1 MQPIKDRD
9 YVDKEHFIKLENVT
23 IYFMKES
30 NSNALE
36 LVEQMLLSA
45 YEERIKKMINAD
57 LEKEKESKMTVT
69 DYVVSLS
76 DKVEIKLP
84 PDLSPVVVEMK
95 RLGNNLNQIAMKLN
109 SGVVYIPDFKSVLDN
124 QKVIY
129 EMIYKLSEKN

>member
-57 LEKEKESKMTVT
+57 LEKEKESKT
-69 DYVVSLS
+69 DPL
-76 DKVEIKLP
+76 
-84 PDLSPVVVEMK
+84 
-95 RLGNNLNQIAMKLN
+95 
-109 SGVVYIPDFKSVLDN
+109 
-124 QKVIY
+124 
-129 EMIYKLSEKN
+129 

>member
-45 YEERIKKMINAD
+45 YEERIKKMINAE
-57 LEKEKESKMTVT
+57 LEKEKESKT
-69 DYVVSLS
+69 DS
-76 DKVEIKLP
+76 
-84 PDLSPVVVEMK
+84 
-95 RLGNNLNQIAMKLN
+95 Q
-109 SGVVYIPDFKSVLDN
+109 
-124 QKVIY
+124 
-129 EMIYKLSEKN
+129 

>member
-57 LEKEKESKMTVT
+57 LEKEKESK
-69 DYVVSLS
+69 S
-76 DKVEIKLP
+76 D
-84 PDLSPVVVEMK
+84 S
-95 RLGNNLNQIAMKLN
+95 Q
-109 SGVVYIPDFKSVLDN
+109 
-124 QKVIY
+124 
-129 EMIYKLSEKN
+129 

>member
-45 YEERIKKMINAD
+45 YEERIKKLINAD
-57 LEKEKESKMTVT
+57 LEKERESK
-69 DYVVSLS
+69 S
-76 DKVEIKLP
+76 D
-84 PDLSPVVVEMK
+84 S
-95 RLGNNLNQIAMKLN
+95 Q
-109 SGVVYIPDFKSVLDN
+109 
-124 QKVIY
+124 
-129 EMIYKLSEKN
+129 

>member
-1 MQPIKDRD
+1 MQPTKDRD

-57 LEKEKESKMTVT
+57 LEKEKESKT
-69 DYVVSLS
+69 DS
-76 DKVEIKLP
+76 
-84 PDLSPVVVEMK
+84 
-95 RLGNNLNQIAMKLN
+95 Q
-109 SGVVYIPDFKSVLDN
+109 
-124 QKVIY
+124 
-129 EMIYKLSEKN
+129 

>member
-57 LEKEKESKMTVT
+57 LEKEKESKT
-69 DYVVSLS
+69 DS
-76 DKVEIKLP
+76 
-84 PDLSPVVVEMK
+84 
-95 RLGNNLNQIAMKLN
+95 Q
-109 SGVVYIPDFKSVLDN
+109 
-124 QKVIY
+124 
-129 EMIYKLSEKN
+129 

>member
-57 LEKEKESKMTVT
+57 LEEEKESKT
-69 DYVVSLS
+69 DS
-76 DKVEIKLP
+76 
-84 PDLSPVVVEMK
+84 
-95 RLGNNLNQIAMKLN
+95 Q
-109 SGVVYIPDFKSVLDN
+109 
-124 QKVIY
+124 
-129 EMIYKLSEKN
+129 

>member
-23 IYFMKES
+23 IYFLKES

-57 LEKEKESKMTVT
+57 LEKERESK
-69 DYVVSLS
+69 S
-76 DKVEIKLP
+76 DPL
-84 PDLSPVVVEMK
+84 
-95 RLGNNLNQIAMKLN
+95 
-109 SGVVYIPDFKSVLDN
+109 
-124 QKVIY
+124 
-129 EMIYKLSEKN
+129 

>member
-45 YEERIKKMINAD
+45 YEERIKKLINAD
-57 LEKEKESKMTVT
+57 LEKERESKT
-69 DYVVSLS
+69 DSL
-76 DKVEIKLP
+76 
-84 PDLSPVVVEMK
+84 
-95 RLGNNLNQIAMKLN
+95 
-109 SGVVYIPDFKSVLDN
+109 
-124 QKVIY
+124 
-129 EMIYKLSEKN
+129 

>member
-45 YEERIKKMINAD
+45 YEERIKKLINAD
-57 LEKEKESKMTVT
+57 LEKEKESKT
-69 DYVVSLS
+69 D
-76 DKVEIKLP
+76 
-84 PDLSPVVVEMK
+84 
-95 RLGNNLNQIAMKLN
+95 
-109 SGVVYIPDFKSVLDN
+109 
-124 QKVIY
+124 
-129 EMIYKLSEKN
+129 

>member
-45 YEERIKKMINAD
+45 YEERIEKMMKAD
-57 LEKEKESKMTVT
+57 LEKESESK
-69 DYVVSLS
+69 S
-76 DKVEIKLP
+76 DLH
-84 PDLSPVVVEMK
+84 
-95 RLGNNLNQIAMKLN
+95 
-109 SGVVYIPDFKSVLDN
+109 
-124 QKVIY
+124 
-129 EMIYKLSEKN
+129 

>member
-45 YEERIKKMINAD
+45 YEERIKKMINTD
-57 LEKEKESKMTVT
+57 LEKERESK
-69 DYVVSLS
+69 S
-76 DKVEIKLP
+76 DPL
-84 PDLSPVVVEMK
+84 
-95 RLGNNLNQIAMKLN
+95 
-109 SGVVYIPDFKSVLDN
+109 
-124 QKVIY
+124 
-129 EMIYKLSEKN
+129 

>member
-45 YEERIKKMINAD
+45 YEERIEKMMKAD
-57 LEKEKESKMTVT
+57 LEK
-69 DYVVSLS
+69 
-76 DKVEIKLP
+76 
-84 PDLSPVVVEMK
+84 
-95 RLGNNLNQIAMKLN
+95 
-109 SGVVYIPDFKSVLDN
+109 
-124 QKVIY
+124 
-129 EMIYKLSEKN
+129 

>member
-45 YEERIKKMINAD
+45 YEERIKKLINAD
-57 LEKEKESKMTVT
+57 LEKEKESKT
-69 DYVVSLS
+69 DS
-76 DKVEIKLP
+76 
-84 PDLSPVVVEMK
+84 
-95 RLGNNLNQIAMKLN
+95 Q
-109 SGVVYIPDFKSVLDN
+109 
-124 QKVIY
+124 
-129 EMIYKLSEKN
+129 

>member
-57 LEKEKESKMTVT
+57 LEKERESK
-69 DYVVSLS
+69 S
-76 DKVEIKLP
+76 D
-84 PDLSPVVVEMK
+84 S
-95 RLGNNLNQIAMKLN
+95 Q
-109 SGVVYIPDFKSVLDN
+109 
-124 QKVIY
+124 
-129 EMIYKLSEKN
+129 

>member
-45 YEERIKKMINAD
+45 YEERIKKLINAD
-57 LEKEKESKMTVT
+57 LEKEKESKN
-69 DYVVSLS
+69 DSL
-76 DKVEIKLP
+76 
-84 PDLSPVVVEMK
+84 
-95 RLGNNLNQIAMKLN
+95 
-109 SGVVYIPDFKSVLDN
+109 
-124 QKVIY
+124 
-129 EMIYKLSEKN
+129 

>member
-36 LVEQMLLSA
+36 LLEQMLLSA

-57 LEKEKESKMTVT
+57 LEKEKESKT
-69 DYVVSLS
+69 DSL
-76 DKVEIKLP
+76 
-84 PDLSPVVVEMK
+84 
-95 RLGNNLNQIAMKLN
+95 
-109 SGVVYIPDFKSVLDN
+109 
-124 QKVIY
+124 
-129 EMIYKLSEKN
+129 

>member
-45 YEERIKKMINAD
+45 YEERIEKMMKAD
-57 LEKEKESKMTVT
+57 LEKERESKT
-69 DYVVSLS
+69 D
-76 DKVEIKLP
+76 P
-84 PDLSPVVVEMK
+84 H
-95 RLGNNLNQIAMKLN
+95 
-109 SGVVYIPDFKSVLDN
+109 
-124 QKVIY
+124 
-129 EMIYKLSEKN
+129 

>member
-45 YEERIKKMINAD
+45 YEERIKKIINAD
-57 LEKEKESKMTVT
+57 LEKERESK
-69 DYVVSLS
+69 S
-76 DKVEIKLP
+76 DPL
-84 PDLSPVVVEMK
+84 
-95 RLGNNLNQIAMKLN
+95 
-109 SGVVYIPDFKSVLDN
+109 
-124 QKVIY
+124 
-129 EMIYKLSEKN
+129 

>member
-9 YVDKEHFIKLENVT
+9 YVDKEHCIKLENVT

-57 LEKEKESKMTVT
+57 LEKEKESKT
-69 DYVVSLS
+69 DS
-76 DKVEIKLP
+76 
-84 PDLSPVVVEMK
+84 
-95 RLGNNLNQIAMKLN
+95 Q
-109 SGVVYIPDFKSVLDN
+109 
-124 QKVIY
+124 
-129 EMIYKLSEKN
+129 

>member
-57 LEKEKESKMTVT
+57 LEKEKESKT
-69 DYVVSLS
+69 DSL
-76 DKVEIKLP
+76 
-84 PDLSPVVVEMK
+84 
-95 RLGNNLNQIAMKLN
+95 
-109 SGVVYIPDFKSVLDN
+109 
-124 QKVIY
+124 
-129 EMIYKLSEKN
+129 

>member
-57 LEKEKESKMTVT
+57 LEKERESKT
-69 DYVVSLS
+69 DSL
-76 DKVEIKLP
+76 
-84 PDLSPVVVEMK
+84 
-95 RLGNNLNQIAMKLN
+95 
-109 SGVVYIPDFKSVLDN
+109 
-124 QKVIY
+124 
-129 EMIYKLSEKN
+129 

>member
-57 LEKEKESKMTVT
+57 LEKERKSKS
-69 DYVVSLS
+69 DSL
-76 DKVEIKLP
+76 
-84 PDLSPVVVEMK
+84 
-95 RLGNNLNQIAMKLN
+95 
-109 SGVVYIPDFKSVLDN
+109 
-124 QKVIY
+124 
-129 EMIYKLSEKN
+129 

>member
-57 LEKEKESKMTVT
+57 LEKEKESKS
-69 DYVVSLS
+69 DSL
-76 DKVEIKLP
+76 
-84 PDLSPVVVEMK
+84 
-95 RLGNNLNQIAMKLN
+95 
-109 SGVVYIPDFKSVLDN
+109 
-124 QKVIY
+124 
-129 EMIYKLSEKN
+129 

>member
-30 NSNALE
+30 SSNALE

-57 LEKEKESKMTVT
+57 LEKERESK
-69 DYVVSLS
+69 S
-76 DKVEIKLP
+76 DPL
-84 PDLSPVVVEMK
+84 
-95 RLGNNLNQIAMKLN
+95 
-109 SGVVYIPDFKSVLDN
+109 
-124 QKVIY
+124 
-129 EMIYKLSEKN
+129 

>member
-45 YEERIKKMINAD
+45 YEERIEKMMKAD
-57 LEKEKESKMTVT
+57 LEKERESKT
-69 DYVVSLS
+69 DSL
-76 DKVEIKLP
+76 
-84 PDLSPVVVEMK
+84 
-95 RLGNNLNQIAMKLN
+95 
-109 SGVVYIPDFKSVLDN
+109 
-124 QKVIY
+124 
-129 EMIYKLSEKN
+129 

>member
-45 YEERIKKMINAD
+45 YEERIEKMMKAD
-57 LEKEKESKMTVT
+57 LEKERESKT
-69 DYVVSLS
+69 DL
-76 DKVEIKLP
+76 L
-84 PDLSPVVVEMK
+84 
-95 RLGNNLNQIAMKLN
+95 
-109 SGVVYIPDFKSVLDN
+109 
-124 QKVIY
+124 
-129 EMIYKLSEKN
+129 

>member
-45 YEERIKKMINAD
+45 YEERIEKMMKAD
-57 LEKEKESKMTVT
+57 LEKESESK
-69 DYVVSLS
+69 S
-76 DKVEIKLP
+76 DP
-84 PDLSPVVVEMK
+84 H
-95 RLGNNLNQIAMKLN
+95 
-109 SGVVYIPDFKSVLDN
+109 
-124 QKVIY
+124 
-129 EMIYKLSEKN
+129 

>member
-57 LEKEKESKMTVT
+57 LEKERESKT
-69 DYVVSLS
+69 DS
-76 DKVEIKLP
+76 
-84 PDLSPVVVEMK
+84 
-95 RLGNNLNQIAMKLN
+95 Q
-109 SGVVYIPDFKSVLDN
+109 
-124 QKVIY
+124 
-129 EMIYKLSEKN
+129 

>member
-57 LEKEKESKMTVT
+57 LEKERESK
-69 DYVVSLS
+69 S
-76 DKVEIKLP
+76 DPL
-84 PDLSPVVVEMK
+84 
-95 RLGNNLNQIAMKLN
+95 
-109 SGVVYIPDFKSVLDN
+109 
-124 QKVIY
+124 
-129 EMIYKLSEKN
+129 